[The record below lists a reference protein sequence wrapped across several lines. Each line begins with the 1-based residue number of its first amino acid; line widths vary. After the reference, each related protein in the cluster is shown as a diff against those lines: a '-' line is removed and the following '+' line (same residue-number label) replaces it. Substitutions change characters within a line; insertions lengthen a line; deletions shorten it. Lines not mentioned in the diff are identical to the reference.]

1 MEIGAVGV
9 IALTLAI
16 TQAVKMIFGVEGKWN
31 RLVALVIGSALA
43 GLSYSI
49 ENGLIVE
56 SAFPYIEM
64 IVLSIAYG
72 LSAIGLF
79 DFTKEELP
87 NILVSAVDKLRE

>member
-1 MEIGAVGV
+1 MKIGTVGV

-16 TQAVKMIFGVEGKWN
+16 TQAVKMIFGIDGKWN
-31 RLVALVIGSALA
+31 RLIALVVGSLLA

-49 ENGLIVE
+49 DNGLIVE
-56 SAFPYIEM
+56 SALPYIEM
-64 IVLSIAYG
+64 VALALAYG

-87 NILVSAVDKLRE
+87 EIFVSAVNRLRE